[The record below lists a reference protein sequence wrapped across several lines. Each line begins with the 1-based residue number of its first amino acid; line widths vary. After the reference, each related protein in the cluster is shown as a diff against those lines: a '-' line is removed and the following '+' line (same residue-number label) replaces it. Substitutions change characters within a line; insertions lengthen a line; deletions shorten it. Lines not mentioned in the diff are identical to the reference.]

1 MKINKLFLG
10 LATIAA
16 AVFSF
21 SSCSS
26 EDFESTN
33 APQKANQIRLTTNV
47 ALTRSVSQTLQE
59 SQIASGIHVGAFVTT
74 TGSTTAFLDNATN
87 NDLTADGDGNLNVG
101 TDNEMYF
108 PKNGNVNIYA
118 YAPYNSNWNT
128 LGEQTFTIQTNQSEE
143 SAYCNSD
150 LIWATPL
157 TNQVSQEGALALA
170 FNHKLSKI
178 NVTITNNRTG
188 LSLNGATVSILNTKP
203 SVSINLST
211 GNLGSASGTATEITA
226 ATLGENETTASAIIV
241 PQEVAAGKFIK
252 IVTNGENNNNESI
265 TLYAKLDATKTL
277 AENHKYNYTVTI
289 NDNSVELKLGSTTIG
304 NWTEAD
310 ETAEA
315 EEETPAVTYAVGDY
329 LLNDGTLLKNGNL
342 ASADTETKGKI
353 VAVIFSTNSS
363 DDGYDGYAVSIAGKL
378 ETNNLAWSTSAGTLG
393 TLKPNVSDAII
404 DYSGLSSKTI
414 ASSNYTTYPVFQC
427 SGAPSVSSS
436 NLSEWFIPSLG
447 QFIDIIQN
455 LGGQSDIR
463 TTITSVDAG
472 SNNNISISTAIQTF
486 LPKINSYADA
496 INSGNVIITASGDG
510 SSDGNC
516 FQYVTSTEKDD
527 SNMWM
532 IKFPA
537 YNATNQVIYLSRGA
551 SKTGTSNRNVL
562 PIIAYKKITD

>member
-26 EDFESTN
+26 DDIESTN
-33 APQKANQIRLTTNV
+33 ASQKANQIRLTTNV

-101 TDNEMYF
+101 TNKEMYF

-128 LGEQTFTIQTNQSEE
+128 LGEQTFTVQTNQSEE
-143 SAYCNSD
+143 STYCSSD

-188 LSLNGATVSILNTKP
+188 LSLIGATVSILNTVP

-211 GNLGSASGTATEITA
+211 GALGSASGTATEITA

-252 IVTNGENNNNESI
+252 IVTNAANNNNESI
-265 TLYAKLDATKTL
+265 TLYAKLATAKTL

-304 NWTEAD
+304 NWTAAE

-510 SSDGNC
+510 STDGNC

-551 SKTGTSNRNVL
+551 NKTGTSNRNVL